1 MISPE
6 LPEQWALGVGSAA
19 IHTPQRIHL
28 LSGGHFPR
36 VRGAW
41 RVVYH
46 GPKRPCWRQEAQGH
60 YRVNLQLELQP
71 RAFGAYFKPSED
83 SKSEKAQKCRLP
95 PPPPTLPSKMLSG
108 PNAQAPTARLSRA
121 PAPLFP
127 LVGPQRQSPSFG
139 IPGVPTTA
147 PGGGRH
153 WRGSQGCLIPP
164 LLSRFGASTRGLK
177 SPALFIHR
185 PGAHVP
191 GLFHTGL

>member
-1 MISPE
+1 MPGRLGQRIQWPFCTPSSVPYCWECVLISLE

-19 IHTPQRIHL
+19 IHTPQRMHL

-36 VRGAW
+36 VRGVW

-71 RAFGAYFKPSED
+71 RAFEAYFKPSED

-95 PPPPTLPSKMLSG
+95 PPPPTLPLKMLSG
-108 PNAQAPTARLSRA
+108 PNCQAFQGPSPTAPPCRSSKA
-121 PAPLFP
+121 
-127 LVGPQRQSPSFG
+127 VSPSFG
-139 IPGVPTTA
+139 IPGVPATA

-153 WRGSQGCLIPP
+153 W
-164 LLSRFGASTRGLK
+164 
-177 SPALFIHR
+177 
-185 PGAHVP
+185 
-191 GLFHTGL
+191 